1 MERAASERRR
11 GEGVGR
17 ETGVDRRPQT
27 AQGTAQGAGGA
38 EPKWSAVRSAGRRKA
53 SRRTRQMN
61 SPDARCN
68 ASSSKECGYSGYDG
82 APLRSERDPRRSPM
96 LASSPFTP
104 TPNAKSKSGGKSN
117 KKTLTPAY
125 AYRNADT
132 GLLHLRTNIPP
143 SFSNIGKEDET
154 VVGLEHAST
163 STDGHTNLALY
174 PIALNGGGVGLY
186 RDPREFANSK
196 DGGFSAN
203 NRTASAR
210 RAPLKSHV
218 RFAWPRENVIEADSP
233 NDDGDIDL
241 ETGLQNN
248 AEVDCRSNLRQSLGT
263 FASQANPWKVWEH
276 FHIEMS
282 RMAAIRSRRLEE
294 DSSHVTL
301 ARQRNQAS
309 RVSNIYNDDA
319 FDFAIVLSPYEAYA
333 FWAKHLDFR
342 EETLHLV
349 DEQDAIIDGANGTSD
364 DDDASTIATAC
375 HQDAV
380 TSNTPNSGLRRR
392 KNATPTASS
401 TKLNRFSSSKAAP
414 SPAKSTSPFRRSGTG
429 EKVFSQRKS
438 LFERAL
444 HKLSPTGL
452 SQRSLTNDDGDPEAG
467 PSPIG
472 GSKRSSLSPYVPR
485 RRWGNAYDSNNGS
498 TPHLTSPPIV
508 SLKSGNSGNRRMGS
522 SSTFHWGARSS
533 RASGL
538 IPSSANK
545 SESAKRVRDDED
557 LNLSK
562 DEGDEEAFF
571 SSPGVPRGIGEIQ
584 VQRVSSMTSC
594 M

>member
-1 MERAASERRR
+1 MKS
-11 GEGVGR
+11 
-17 ETGVDRRPQT
+17 
-27 AQGTAQGAGGA
+27 
-38 EPKWSAVRSAGRRKA
+38 S
-53 SRRTRQMN
+53 
-61 SPDARCN
+61 DARCN
-68 ASSSKECGYSGYDG
+68 VSSSNGYGYDG
-82 APLRSERDPRRSPM
+82 APLRSERDPRRAPM
-96 LASSPFTP
+96 LSSSPFTP
-104 TPNAKSKSGGKSN
+104 TPNAKSKSGGKGN

-132 GLLHLRTNIPP
+132 GLLHLRTIIPP

-154 VVGLEHAST
+154 VVGLEQAST
-163 STDGHTNLALY
+163 ATDGHTNLALY
-174 PIALNGGGVGLY
+174 PIALNGGGVGVY
-186 RDPREFANSK
+186 RDPREFANNV

-218 RFAWPRENVIEADSP
+218 RFAWPSEIVIDADAP
-233 NDDGDIDL
+233 NDREIDL

-309 RVSNIYNDDA
+309 RVSSIYNDDA
-319 FDFAIVLSPYEAYA
+319 FDFAIVLSPHEAYA

-349 DEQDAIIDGANGTSD
+349 DDQDAIVDGANDTSD
-364 DDDASTIATAC
+364 DDDNSTIATAC
-375 HQDAV
+375 HKDAV

-401 TKLNRFSSSKAAP
+401 TKLNKFSSSKAA
-414 SPAKSTSPFRRSGTG
+414 SSHTKNTSPFHPRRTG
-429 EKVFSQRKS
+429 QKVFSQRKS

-452 SQRSLTNDDGDPEAG
+452 SQRSLTNEDGDPVAG
-467 PSPIG
+467 PSPIS

-522 SSTFHWGARSS
+522 STFQWGARSS
-533 RASGL
+533 RTSGL
-538 IPSSANK
+538 ISSSANK
-545 SESAKRVRDDED
+545 GEIANRVRDDKD
-557 LNLSK
+557 FDLSK
-562 DEGDEEAFF
+562 DEGDEEDFF
-571 SSPGVPRGIGEIQ
+571 SSPGVPRGIGEIDML
-584 VQRVSSMTSC
+584 RVLVLYRVGN
-594 M
+594 